1 MPADYAIDPTCIGR
15 MLKLTETGEINIQL
29 AAEAE
34 ADRIKDSQTPPAQ
47 PAPATPAPDQRSSLL
62 GTILA
67 GLFISSAQAG
77 ERVQL
82 AQAASPRSDKTVF
95 TLNPPRVSNTS

>member
-1 MPADYAIDPTCIGR
+1 
-15 MLKLTETGEINIQL
+15 MLKLTEMGEIKTQL

-47 PAPATPAPDQRSSLL
+47 PTPVAPAPDQRSNLI

-67 GLFISSAQAG
+67 GLFVSSAQAG

-82 AQAASPRSDKTVF
+82 AQEAPSRSDETVF
-95 TLNPPRVSNTS
+95 TLKPTEVSNTS